1 MATRNSSPRGKSA
14 RPSASRG
21 TATRRSAPARQVGT
35 PLSTRAFNLF
45 SFVSTQ
51 FRSQSVEFNRL
62 ALVTVFMVG
71 FGLLMVLS
79 SSSISSIKSDNS
91 AYAIFARQSLW
102 AVLGLIFLVA
112 ASLMPH
118 RFFARA
124 GLVLFSVGILLQLAV
139 LFTPFGVEVNG
150 NRAWLKFTDGIQIQP
165 SEFLKLA
172 MILGLAKLLSERE
185 NWLAEP
191 RRVLLPALVQSGAAM
206 FLVILGSDLGTTLV
220 MAMIFLLMLYVF
232 GLPAWQFRLPLI
244 GGGLAVLLLV
254 ATGPSRMARINAWL
268 DPNSVDGLLYSWQA
282 QHGIWAL
289 AAGNLWGVG
298 IGMSKLKWSW
308 IPEVE
313 NDYIFAVIGEELGLL
328 GALMVIAL
336 FLVMAYS
343 LYRIYLRCID
353 RFSQMV
359 TMGICIWM
367 LVQAITNIA
376 VVLQVLPV
384 LGVPL
389 PLFSSGG
396 SSLIAGLA
404 GIGVVLSFEREN
416 HKRLGTSRRI
426 SVSR

>member
-1 MATRNSSPRGKSA
+1 VFS
-14 RPSASRG
+14 
-21 TATRRSAPARQVGT
+21 
-35 PLSTRAFNLF
+35 FF

-79 SSSISSIKSDNS
+79 SSSISSIKLDNS
-91 AYAIFARQSLW
+91 AYAIFLKQSLW
-102 AVLGLIFLVA
+102 AILGLVGLVA

-118 RFFARA
+118 RFFSRA
-124 GLVLFSVGILLQLAV
+124 GTYLFVLGVALQLAV
-139 LFTPFGVEVNG
+139 LITPLGVEVNG
-150 NRAWLKFTDGIQIQP
+150 NRAWLKITEGIQIQP

-172 MILGLAKLLSERE
+172 MILGIAKLLSERE
-185 NWLAEP
+185 AYIDNP
-191 RRVLLPALVQSGAAM
+191 KSVLLPSLIQSGLAM
-206 FLVILGSDLGTTLV
+206 GLVVLGSDLGTTMV
-220 MAMIFLLMLYVF
+220 MGMIFLLMLYIF

-244 GGGLAVLLLV
+244 VGGLAVFAFV
-254 ATGPSRMARINAWL
+254 VTGPSRMGRINAWL
-268 DPNSVDGLLYSWQA
+268 DPTSLDGLTYSWQA

-289 AAGNLWGVG
+289 AAGSLWGVG

-328 GALMVIAL
+328 GALAVIAL
-336 FLVMAYS
+336 FLVLAYS

-359 TMGICIWM
+359 TLGICIWM

-389 PLFSSGG
+389 PLFSTGG

-416 HKRLGTSRRI
+416 HKRLGTTRRVA
-426 SVSR
+426 VSR

>member
-1 MATRNSSPRGKSA
+1 MATRNPA
-14 RPSASRG
+14 IRPAQSREPISITG
-21 TATRRSAPARQVGT
+21 RVV
-35 PLSTRAFNLF
+35 NLF
-45 SFVSTQ
+45 RFVSTQ
-51 FRSQSVEFNRL
+51 FSSQSVEFNRL

-79 SSSISSIKSDNS
+79 SSSISSIKQDNN
-91 AYAIFARQSLW
+91 AYAIFLKQSLW
-102 AVLGLIFLVA
+102 AVLGLVGLVA
-112 ASLMPH
+112 ASVMPH

-124 GLVLFSVGILLQLAV
+124 GLYLFGLGVILQLAV
-139 LFTPFGVEVNG
+139 LLTPLGVEVNG
-150 NRAWLKFTDGIQIQP
+150 NRAWLKLADGIQIQP

-172 MILGLAKLLSERE
+172 MIVGIAKLLSERE
-185 NWLAEP
+185 KFIDDP
-191 RRVLLPALVQSGAAM
+191 KSVLIPALFQAGIAM
-206 FLVILGSDLGTTLV
+206 FLVVLGSDLGTTLV
-220 MAMIFLLMLYVF
+220 MAMIFLLMLYLF

-244 GGGLAVLLLV
+244 AGGAAVMFFVL
-254 ATGPSRMARINAWL
+254 TGPSRMGRINAWL
-268 DPNSVDGLLYSWQA
+268 NPNSLDGITYSWQA

-328 GALMVIAL
+328 GALSVIAL
-336 FLVMAYS
+336 FLVLAYS

-416 HKRLGTSRRI
+416 HKRLGATRRV

>member
-1 MATRNSSPRGKSA
+1 MK
-14 RPSASRG
+14 
-21 TATRRSAPARQVGT
+21 
-35 PLSTRAFNLF
+35 
-45 SFVSTQ
+45 
-51 FRSQSVEFNRL
+51 
-62 ALVTVFMVG
+62 
-71 FGLLMVLS
+71 
-79 SSSISSIKSDNS
+79 
-91 AYAIFARQSLW
+91 QSLW
-102 AVLGLIFLVA
+102 AVLGLVGLVA
-112 ASLMPH
+112 ASVMPH

-124 GLVLFSVGILLQLAV
+124 GLYLFGLGVILQLAV
-139 LFTPFGVEVNG
+139 LLTPLGVEVNG
-150 NRAWLKFTDGIQIQP
+150 NRAWLKLADGIQIQP

-172 MILGLAKLLSERE
+172 MIVGIAKLLSERE
-185 NWLAEP
+185 KFIDDP
-191 RRVLLPALVQSGAAM
+191 KSVLIPALFQAGIAM
-206 FLVILGSDLGTTLV
+206 VLVVLGSDLGTTLV
-220 MAMIFLLMLYVF
+220 MAMIFLLMLYLF

-244 GGGLAVLLLV
+244 AGGAAVMFFVL
-254 ATGPSRMARINAWL
+254 TGPSRMGRINAWL
-268 DPNSVDGLLYSWQA
+268 NPNSLDGITYSWQA

-328 GALMVIAL
+328 GALSVIAL
-336 FLVMAYS
+336 FLVLAYS

-416 HKRLGTSRRI
+416 HKRLGATRRV